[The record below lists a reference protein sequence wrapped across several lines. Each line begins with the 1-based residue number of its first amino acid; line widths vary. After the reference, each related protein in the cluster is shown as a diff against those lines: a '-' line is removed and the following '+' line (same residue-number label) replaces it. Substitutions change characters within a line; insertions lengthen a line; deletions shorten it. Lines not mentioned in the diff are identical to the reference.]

1 MPCGHEMIN
10 FMRFS
15 VEPYKAVVML
25 ETANMGAIHVTF
37 KAQSARVS
45 FSDISCLNTMPLHV
59 LFLDFVDY

>member
-1 MPCGHEMIN
+1 MH
-10 FMRFS
+10 FS

-45 FSDISCLNTMPLHV
+45 CRDISRLNTMSLHM
-59 LFLDFVDY
+59 LFSDFADY

>member
-1 MPCGHEMIN
+1 MSCGHEMIN
-10 FMRFS
+10 VMHFS

-45 FSDISCLNTMPLHV
+45 CRDISRLNTMSLHM
-59 LFLDFVDY
+59 LFSDFADY

>member
-1 MPCGHEMIN
+1 MSRRHEMIN
-10 FMRFS
+10 FMHFS

-45 FSDISCLNTMPLHV
+45 YPDIPRLNTMPLHM
-59 LFLDFVDY
+59 LFSDFVDY